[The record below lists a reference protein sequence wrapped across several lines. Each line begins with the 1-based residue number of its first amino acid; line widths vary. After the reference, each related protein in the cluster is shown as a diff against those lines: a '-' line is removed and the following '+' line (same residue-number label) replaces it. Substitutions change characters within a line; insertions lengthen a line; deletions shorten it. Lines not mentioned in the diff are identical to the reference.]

1 MRESKGERT
10 RKGGREKKC
19 RKRERRTGGT
29 PLATE
34 TISVARGIARACERE
49 RRNGIRRERVGEE
62 GERRRKERRKSGDR
76 AGEERER

>member
-1 MRESKGERT
+1 MRESKGERR

-49 RRNGIRRERVGEE
+49 REEKRNPE
-62 GERRRKERRKSGDR
+62 GERRRRRREKKE
-76 AGEERER
+76 EEEEKWR

>member
-49 RRNGIRRERVGEE
+49 EKRNPE
-62 GERRRKERRKSGDR
+62 GERRRRGREKKE
-76 AGEERER
+76 EEEEKWR